1 MLRFCNDY
9 SEGAHPLVLKA
20 LTENCYEQNAGY
32 GEDPH
37 CKIASDLIRSYI
49 GESVDVDVHFLP
61 GGTIANMTVLNAM
74 LRPFDA
80 VIALESGHIS
90 THETG
95 AIEGCG
101 HKIIE
106 VAGEDGK
113 ILPEDIMA
121 ACKSHYSEHMV
132 HPAVVY
138 ISNTTEMGS
147 VYTKEELEN
156 IRAVCREYQLLLY
169 MDGARLGSALTS
181 KYNDLTLRDI
191 AWLTDA
197 FTIGGT
203 KNGALFGEAVVI
215 SNSQVQRDFRYYM
228 KHQGAM
234 TAKGFAL
241 GMQFEALFTDRLYF
255 RLAEHANNMAFEI
268 AEACRRAGF
277 PFLTRPV
284 SNQIF
289 VVVPTEVAKKL
300 SRYVIFEP
308 WEMADEDHLIIRF
321 VASWATRDEQIEE
334 LKAIIQEC
342 AE

>member
-20 LTENCYEQNAGY
+20 LTENCYEQNGGY

-37 CKIASDLIRSYI
+37 SKNASDLIRSYI
-49 GESVDVDVHFLP
+49 GESIDVDIHFLP
-61 GGTIANMTVLNAM
+61 GGTITNMTVLHAM
-74 LRPFDA
+74 MRPFDA
-80 VIALESGHIS
+80 VIALETGHIS

-95 AIEGCG
+95 AIEGLG
-101 HKIIE
+101 HKVIA
-106 VAGEDGK
+106 VSGEDGK
-113 ILPEDIMA
+113 MLPEDIIA

-147 VYTKEELEN
+147 VYTKEELEK
-156 IRAVCREYQLLLY
+156 IKAVCREFGLYLY

-215 SNSQVQRDFRYYM
+215 SNSAVQRDFRSYM
-228 KHQGAM
+228 KHQGAL
-234 TAKGFAL
+234 TAKGFTL

-255 RLAEHANNMAFEI
+255 RLAEHANRMAYEI
-268 AEACRRAGF
+268 AEACRKAGF

-289 VVVPTEVAKKL
+289 VVVPNEVAKNL
-300 SRYVIFEP
+300 SHRVIFEP
-308 WEMADEDHLIIRF
+308 WERADEDHMIIRF

-334 LKAIIQEC
+334 LKEIIKEC
-342 AE
+342 AM